1 MTEFEFD
8 CLEKKRLARC
18 AAAKVGARRTVTLP
32 SDRLSEQAL
41 QRKNGPCRTY
51 RLGQPMDIGSFHTLP
66 RDLQRAYLR
75 RLQAHGGST
84 DAVAAMFG
92 ITPQTLNTLLHGF
105 GVRFDQPDEARWRRF
120 LQR

>member
-18 AAAKVGARRTVTLP
+18 AAAKVGNRRAVSLP
-32 SDRLSEQAL
+32 SDRLTEKDL
-41 QRKNGPCRTY
+41 QSRNGPCRVY
-51 RLGQPMDIGSFHTLP
+51 RLGQPMDTAGFLALP

-75 RLQAHGGST
+75 RLQAHGGSHE
-84 DAVAAMFG
+84 AVAAMFG
-92 ITPQTLNTLLHGF
+92 VSPQQLHTMIRGF
-105 GVRFDQPDEARWRRF
+105 GVRFDRPDAARWRRF